1 MANSGRINNVL
12 VIEEKVIAV
21 TLKSKLNGYLN
32 ADTTAPRKIYLDT
45 IRDYYAPLVDKYG
58 KLYREALENLNHVQG
73 LLSNWA
79 LQEEGNTQGLSQE
92 VKEEMFHC

>member
-1 MANSGRINNVL
+1 MQIQPPP
-12 VIEEKVIAV
+12 EKFIS
-21 TLKSKLNGYLN
+21 TLLE
-32 ADTTAPRKIYLDT
+32 